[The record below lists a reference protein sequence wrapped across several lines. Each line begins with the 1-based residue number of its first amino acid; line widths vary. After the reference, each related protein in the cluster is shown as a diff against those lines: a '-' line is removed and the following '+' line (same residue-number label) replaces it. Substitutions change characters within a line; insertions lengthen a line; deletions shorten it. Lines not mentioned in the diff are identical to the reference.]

1 MLDLRLC
8 RARSARRARG
18 EGRLGLCSMLGDSLG
33 TEMLMS
39 VYDRYVSDEVIYLC
53 GSVAVD
59 ALLFGFTTVGDG
71 G

>member
-1 MLDLRLC
+1 MLGLRLY

-33 TEMLMS
+33 TEMLVL
-39 VYDRYVSDEVIYLC
+39 VYCLYVSEYVIYLC